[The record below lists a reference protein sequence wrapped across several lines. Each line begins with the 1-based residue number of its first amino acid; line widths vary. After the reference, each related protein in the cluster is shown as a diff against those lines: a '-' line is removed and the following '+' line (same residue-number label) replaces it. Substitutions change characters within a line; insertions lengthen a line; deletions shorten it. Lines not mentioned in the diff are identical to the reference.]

1 MELNAKRLSMLL
13 RIAEATH
20 QRDLAA
26 LVSPNARMNALRN
39 ELEQLRAEA
48 GRNAKDADA
57 ILSGDLSISNGLAQD
72 QWQSWVE
79 RKSNDLA
86 RAMQRIEPELNALR
100 IIAGKSMGK
109 VDGIKKLQKQ
119 ERLSQKQRVE
129 QREERD
135 ALPKA
140 PRNPAV

>member
-39 ELEQLRAEA
+39 ELEQLRADA
-48 GRNAKDADA
+48 GRNAKGADA

-140 PRNPAV
+140 PRNPAI